1 MKLYVSDT
9 VYKNKTFKFIMEK
22 RKSKIIFLDEKDVK
36 QTLETIDFNSDNTA
50 VVKLITSSNFV
61 TFNNNDKSI
70 KYSPSLYDEL
80 GTIIADDFDEV
91 LITYLPSPAGV
102 TENEKFIQDVLNA
115 LRWTD
120 EDIIKL

>member
-1 MKLYVSDT
+1 MK
-9 VYKNKTFKFIMEK
+9 KI
-22 RKSKIIFLDEKDVK
+22 KSRIIFLDEKDVK

-70 KYSPSLYDEL
+70 KYSLSFYDEL
-80 GTIIADDFDEV
+80 GTIIGDDFDEV

-102 TENEKFIQDVLNA
+102 TENEKFIQYVLQT
-115 LRWTD
+115 LQLTD

>member
-1 MKLYVSDT
+1 
-9 VYKNKTFKFIMEK
+9 MEK
-22 RKSKIIFLDEKDVK
+22 IKSRIIFLAEKDVK

-50 VVKLITSSNFV
+50 VVKLITSSNFI

-70 KYSPSLYDEL
+70 KYSLSFYDEL
-80 GTIIADDFDEV
+80 GTIINDDFDEV

-102 TENEKFIQDVLNA
+102 TENEKFIQYVLQT
-115 LRWTD
+115 LHLTD

>member
-1 MKLYVSDT
+1 
-9 VYKNKTFKFIMEK
+9 MEK
-22 RKSKIIFLDEKDVK
+22 RKSKITFLNEKDVK

-80 GTIIADDFDEV
+80 GTIIGDDFDEV

-102 TENEKFIQDVLNA
+102 TENEKFVQDVLNA